1 MKTINLILGNHNHQ
15 PVGNFDFVF
24 ESTYQKAYKPF
35 LDMLEKY
42 KDIKFNFHYTGS
54 LLLWIEKNHPEH
66 IEKLKNLAKEKRIEI
81 QSGGFY
87 EPIMPSI
94 PDKDKDIQIQKLNNY
109 IKDKF
114 DFNPKGAWIA
124 ERVWEPTLVKN
135 LAKNGIK

>member
-24 ESTYQKAYKPF
+24 ESAYQKAYKPF

-54 LLLWIEKNHPEH
+54 LLSWIEKNHPEH

-87 EPIMPSI
+87 
-94 PDKDKDIQIQKLNNY
+94 
-109 IKDKF
+109 
-114 DFNPKGAWIA
+114 
-124 ERVWEPTLVKN
+124 
-135 LAKNGIK
+135 